1 LDELARI
8 EALGAA
14 MLAAA
19 DAAEWDEVARLDDER
34 HARLTSLDM
43 QDFLSVGEEAQRV
56 LEDALEI
63 TQRLL
68 KIARDARATHLDEL
82 TALQRGQR
90 ASRAYLSSE

>member
-1 LDELARI
+1 MDELARS

-19 DAAEWDEVARLDDER
+19 DAAEWDEVTRLDDER
-34 HARLTSLDM
+34 HVLLTSLDM
-43 QDFLSVGEEAQRV
+43 HDFLSVGEEARRV
-56 LEDALEI
+56 LEDALDI

-68 KIARDARATHLDEL
+68 KCARDARAAHLDEL
-82 TALQRGQR
+82 TAVQRGQR